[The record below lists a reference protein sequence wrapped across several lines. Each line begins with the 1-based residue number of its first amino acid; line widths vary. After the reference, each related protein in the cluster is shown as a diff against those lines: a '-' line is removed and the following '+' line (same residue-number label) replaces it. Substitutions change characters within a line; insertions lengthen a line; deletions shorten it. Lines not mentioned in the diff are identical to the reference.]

1 MLVSIKN
8 NKLKTIARNVQ
19 IQISN
24 GKGCRNFVDHQVY
37 EILKQKKNKRK
48 QSKHKGGTR
57 MNGSIDIHRN

>member
-37 EILKQKKNKRK
+37 EILKQKKTKENKVNTK
-48 QSKHKGGTR
+48 VEQE
-57 MNGSIDIHRN
+57 